1 MDSRAAPNPLFLAAR
16 SCTKLGADDIVGIA
30 GACTRLRFLNLDGC
44 HVPGSCVVRVLAAR
58 QGIRFCHQLACL
70 ADEAEE
76 SPMWRD
82 AQVRSAQGPLERV
95 RGRSPASAF

>member
-1 MDSRAAPNPLFLAAR
+1 M
-16 SCTKLGADDIVGIA
+16 GIA
-30 GACTRLRFLNLDGC
+30 GACARLRFLNLDGC

-82 AQVRSAQGPLERV
+82 AQARYFWVASSYVWQGHYLCLLAGLLRQKVQGEPV
-95 RGRSPASAF
+95 C

>member
-1 MDSRAAPNPLFLAAR
+1 MDKGRPKAPRPAAR

-30 GACTRLRFLNLDGC
+30 AACTRLRFLNLDGC

-82 AQVRSAQGPLERV
+82 AQARSAQGPLERV
-95 RGRSPASAF
+95 RGRVLTYAC